1 MRKIAIVGACLLFV
15 LVAFS
20 SSVFAQSTFRE
31 DEVSRLESDETVN
44 GDYFAAGEKVVVSGT
59 VRGDAYIA
67 GGNIRIDGNIDGD
80 LLVAGGDIEI
90 AGRVGGDVRAAG
102 GDVTVLGD
110 VGKNLTLLA
119 GSGEVLPGAKLGGN
133 VVALG
138 GDVLVETPV
147 PGSLTSAAGGL
158 TVADSVGNGI
168 NAFVGEL
175 NLTSKASVAGDLT
188 YWSEEQ
194 ADISKEATI
203 SGKVIQNKPEKKV
216 DTQQAEKFF
225 AGIKIG
231 FDIFFLLSALLV
243 GLAFAGLLPNFVRR
257 ISNMVLGRPW
267 ASLGF
272 GFLALIVMP
281 IAAVIL
287 MVTVI
292 GLPVGL
298 LTLVGYMALL
308 WLSKVFVSFAVGRR
322 ILDLMGRKG
331 AGLVLSLVLGL
342 VVLGVLDWVPIVGGL
357 VGFVLMLMGM
367 GGYLLTKREM
377 YIELREKKII

>member
-1 MRKIAIVGACLLFV
+1 MRKVSMRKIAIVGACLLFV

-80 LLVAGGDIEI
+80 LLVA
-90 AGRVGGDVRAAG
+90 GGDVRAAG

-175 NLTSKASVAGDLT
+175 NLTSKASVACDLT

-298 LTLVGYMALL
+298 LMLVGYMALL
-308 WLSKVFVSFAVGRR
+308 WFSKVFVSFAVGR
-322 ILDLMGRKG
+322 M
-331 AGLVLSLVLGL
+331 
-342 VVLGVLDWVPIVGGL
+342 
-357 VGFVLMLMGM
+357 
-367 GGYLLTKREM
+367 
-377 YIELREKKII
+377 